1 MILTANSA
9 QTLTAALNSAKAGD
23 TILLE
28 AGNYSNVQIKNLVF
42 DGTVTIASKDPGN
55 PATFTGLVVTG
66 SENLSFQNLH
76 MDFSSPWTVWN
87 AQIVNSKNIELNNLD
102 FHGSLNN
109 NPADD
114 QNALLI
120 RNSEGVKITGSEF
133 QEFSHAVSMMGGS
146 GVRIEGNSFHD
157 LRSDGVMGA
166 GTSNVQIVDNVFT
179 DFYPSDGDHPDA
191 IQFLT
196 RGTTEKAHDIL
207 VSGNL
212 ITRGEGGVIQGVF
225 VTDQIGIGYERVT
238 ITDNVVTGG
247 MYNGIMVAL
256 ANNVVIDGNVV
267 ASYSDQKSWIR
278 VVDSTNAQLSNNQAG
293 SYVLQNN
300 TNLTQSGDI
309 VLSALTDEQVA
320 NLKTWLAANTDIS
333 STLVGMLDGAAAPV
347 EPTAP
352 TVPTVPT
359 NPTSPTVP
367 TAPTT
372 PTAPTVPTT
381 PTEPIVSNPDP
392 IKGEVIV
399 LTGTAGDDRLTVSG
413 KANMQL
419 EGGAGN
425 DTLTGGAGVNTLIGG
440 AGNDSYIIRDSDD
453 RIVEAAGGGADVV
466 YAYVN
471 HTLAANVETLRLQE
485 GATVG
490 VGNDLANSI
499 VGTGQAD
506 SLSGLGGDDDLRGRD
521 GNDTLVGGDG
531 ADKLFGEA
539 GGDRLDGGAGN
550 DSLYGGEGNDIL
562 IGGAGSNRFEGGPGA
577 DTMVGG
583 SGADS
588 FVYRPWDLVDVDRIE
603 GFSSAQGDRILL
615 AELDANLKTSAND
628 KFSFIGSS
636 AFSGKAGELRFQ
648 VINGDAHVYGDMN
661 GDRIADFEI
670 NVVGVTKLTSA
681 DFML

>member
-1 MILTANSA
+1 MIITAYNA
-9 QTLTAALNSAKAGD
+9 QTLTAALGSAKAGD

-28 AGNYSNVQIKNLVF
+28 AGNYSNVQIRDLVF
-42 DGTVTIASKDPGN
+42 DGTVTIASKDPVN

-87 AQIVNSKNIELNNLD
+87 SQIVNSKNIELNNLD
-102 FHGSLNN
+102 FHGSMNN

-114 QNALLI
+114 QNAVLI
-120 RNSEGVKITGSEF
+120 RNSEGVRITGSEF
-133 QEFSHAVSMMGGS
+133 QEFSHAVSMMGGND
-146 GVRIEGNSFHD
+146 VRIEGNSFHD

-166 GTSNVQIVDNVFT
+166 GTSNVRVVGNVFT
-179 DFYPSDGDHPDA
+179 DFFPAEGDHPDA

-196 RGTTEKAHDIL
+196 RGTTEKAHDIF

-212 ITRGEGGVIQGVF
+212 VARGEGGVIQGVF
-225 VTDQIGIGYERVT
+225 VTDQIGIGYERVI
-238 ITDNVVTGG
+238 ITDNVVAGG
-247 MYNGIMVAL
+247 LYNGIMVAL
-256 ANNVVIDGNVV
+256 ANDVVIDGNVV
-267 ASYSDQKSWIR
+267 APYSDQKSWIR

-293 SYVLQNN
+293 TYILQNN
-300 TNLTQSGDI
+300 SNLTQSGDT
-309 VLSALTDEQVA
+309 VLAALTGQQVA

-333 STLVGMLDGAAAPV
+333 STLVGMLDGAAVPV
-347 EPTAP
+347 EPTTPTVPTEPTTP

-359 NPTSPTVP
+359 
-367 TAPTT
+367 T
-372 PTAPTVPTT
+372 PA
-381 PTEPIVSNPDP
+381 EPVVSNPDP

-425 DTLTGGAGVNTLIGG
+425 DVLTGGVGVNTLIGG

-453 RIVEAAGGGADVV
+453 TIVEAAGGGIDLV

-471 HTLAANVETLRLQE
+471 HTLAANVENLRLQE

-490 VGNDLANSI
+490 VGNELANGI
-499 VGTGQAD
+499 VGSSQAD
-506 SLSGLGGDDDLRGRD
+506 SLSGLGGDDDLRGRNGD
-521 GNDTLVGGDG
+521 DTLSGGDG
-531 ADKLFGEA
+531 ADKLYGDA

-550 DSLYGGEGNDIL
+550 DSLYGGDDDDVL

-588 FVYRPWDLVDVDRIE
+588 FVYRPSDLVGVDRIE

-615 AELDANLKTSAND
+615 AELDANLRTSAND
-628 KFSFIGSS
+628 KFSFIGTS
-636 AFSGKAGELRFQ
+636 AFSGKSGELRFQ

-661 GDRIADFEI
+661 GDRVADFEI

>member
-28 AGNYSNVQIKNLVF
+28 AGNYSNVQINNLVF
-42 DGTVTIASKDPGN
+42 DGAVTIASKDPGN

-114 QNALLI
+114 QNAVLI
-120 RNSEGVKITGSEF
+120 RNSEGVTISGSEF

-179 DFYPSDGDHPDA
+179 DFFPSDGDHPDA

-238 ITDNVVTGG
+238 ITDNVIAGG
-247 MYNGIMVAL
+247 MYNGIMVSL

-267 ASYSDQKSWIR
+267 ASYGDQKSWIR
-278 VVDSTNAQLSNNQAG
+278 VVDSTNAQLGNNQAG
-293 SYVLQNN
+293 AYVLQNN
-300 TNLTQSGDI
+300 TNLTQSGDT
-309 VLSALTDEQVA
+309 VLTALTDQQVA

-333 STLVGMLDGAAAPV
+333 SALVSMLDGAAVPV
-347 EPTAP
+347 EPTTP
-352 TVPTVPT
+352 TVPTE
-359 NPTSPTVP
+359 
-367 TAPTT
+367 PTT
-372 PTAPTVPTT
+372 PTT
-381 PTEPIVSNPDP
+381 PTEPVVSNPDP
-392 IKGEVIV
+392 IKVEVVV

-425 DTLTGGAGVNTLIGG
+425 DVLTGGAGVNKLIGG

-453 RIVEAAGGGADVV
+453 PIVEAAGGGSDVV

-471 HTLAANVETLRLQE
+471 HTLADNVENLKLQD

-490 VGNDLANSI
+490 VGNGLANGI
-499 VGTGQAD
+499 TGTTQAD

-521 GNDTLVGGDG
+521 GNDTISGGDG
-531 ADKLFGEA
+531 ADKLYGEA
-539 GGDRLDGGAGN
+539 GADRLDGGAGN
-550 DSLYGGEGNDIL
+550 DSLYGGDGNDVL
-562 IGGAGSNRFEGGPGA
+562 IGGAGSNRFEGGAGA
-577 DTMVGG
+577 DTIVGG

-588 FVYRPWDLVDVDRIE
+588 FVYRPSDLVGVDRIE

-615 AELDANLKTSAND
+615 AELDANLRTSAND
-628 KFSFIGSS
+628 KFSFIGTS
-636 AFSGKAGELRFQ
+636 AFSGRGGELRFQ

>member
-28 AGNYSNVQIKNLVF
+28 AGNYSNVQINNLVF
-42 DGTVTIASKDPGN
+42 DGAVTIASKDPGN

-114 QNALLI
+114 QNAVLI
-120 RNSEGVKITGSEF
+120 RNSEGVTISGSEF

-179 DFYPSDGDHPDA
+179 DFFPSDGDHPDA

-238 ITDNVVTGG
+238 ITDNVIAGG
-247 MYNGIMVAL
+247 MYNGIMVSL

-267 ASYSDQKSWIR
+267 ASYGDQKSWIR
-278 VVDSTNAQLSNNQAG
+278 VVDSTNAQLGNNQAG
-293 SYVLQNN
+293 AYVLQNN
-300 TNLTQSGDI
+300 TNLTQSGDT
-309 VLSALTDEQVA
+309 VLTALTDQQVA

-333 STLVGMLDGAAAPV
+333 SALVSMLDGAAVPV
-347 EPTAP
+347 EPTTP
-352 TVPTVPT
+352 TVPTE
-359 NPTSPTVP
+359 
-367 TAPTT
+367 PTT
-372 PTAPTVPTT
+372 PTT
-381 PTEPIVSNPDP
+381 PTEPVVSNPDP
-392 IKGEVIV
+392 IKVEVVV

-425 DTLTGGAGVNTLIGG
+425 DVLTGGAGVNKLIGG

-453 RIVEAAGGGADVV
+453 TIVEAAGGGSDVV

-471 HTLAANVETLRLQE
+471 HTLADNVENLKLQD

-490 VGNDLANSI
+490 VGNGLANGI
-499 VGTGQAD
+499 TGTTQAD

-521 GNDTLVGGDG
+521 GNDTISGGDG
-531 ADKLFGEA
+531 ADKLYGEA
-539 GGDRLDGGAGN
+539 GADRLDGGAGN
-550 DSLYGGEGNDIL
+550 DSLYGGDGNDVL
-562 IGGAGSNRFEGGPGA
+562 IGGAGSNRFEGGAGA
-577 DTMVGG
+577 DTIVGG

-588 FVYRPWDLVDVDRIE
+588 FVYRPSDLVGVDRIE

-615 AELDANLKTSAND
+615 AELDANLRTSAND
-628 KFSFIGSS
+628 KFSFIGTS
-636 AFSGKAGELRFQ
+636 AFSGRGGELRFQ

>member
-9 QTLTAALNSAKAGD
+9 QSLTAALNAAKSGD

-66 SENLSFQNLH
+66 SENLTFQNLH

-87 AQIVNSKNIELNNLD
+87 AQIVSSKNIELNNLN
-102 FHGSLNN
+102 FHGSLNG

-120 RNSEGVKITGSEF
+120 RSSENVKVVGSEF
-133 QEFSHAVSMMGGS
+133 QEFSHAVSMMNS
-146 GVRIEGNSFHD
+146 NGVRIDANSFHD

-166 GTSNVQIVDNVFT
+166 GTSNVQIVGNVFT
-179 DFYPSDGDHPDA
+179 DFYPADGDHPDA

-212 ITRGEGGVIQGVF
+212 ITRGDGGIIQGVF
-225 VTDQIGIGYERVT
+225 ITDQIGLGYDRVT
-238 ITDNVVTGG
+238 VTDNVVTGG
-247 MYNGIMVAL
+247 MYNGIMVAM
-256 ANNVVIDGNVV
+256 ANGVVIDGNVV

-278 VVDSTNAQLSNNQAG
+278 VGDSTNVQMSNNQAG
-293 SYVLQNN
+293 AYILQGN
-300 TNLTQSGDI
+300 TALTQTGDVI
-309 VLSALTDEQVA
+309 LQPLTAEQIA
-320 NLKTWLAANTDIS
+320 SLNTWLAANTDVS
-333 STLVGMLDGAAAPV
+333 SGLVGMLDGAAPV
-347 EPTAP
+347 PPTAP
-352 TVPTVPT
+352 TV
-359 NPTSPTVP
+359 
-367 TAPTT
+367 PTT

-381 PTEPIVSNPDP
+381 PTAPTTSTPTAPVVKDP
-392 IKGEVIV
+392 APVETAVIV
-399 LTGTAGDDRLTVSG
+399 LAGTAGDDRLTVTG

-425 DTLTGGAGVNTLIGG
+425 DVLTGGAGANTLIGG
-440 AGNDSYIIRDSDD
+440 AGDDTYIIRDGDD
-453 RIVEAAGGGADVV
+453 VIVEGANGGTDLV

-471 HTLAANVETLRLQE
+471 HTLSANVENLKLQE

-490 VGNDLANSI
+490 VGNGLANI
-499 VGTGQAD
+499 ITGTTQAD
-506 SLSGLGGDDDLRGRD
+506 NLSGMGGDDTVRGRE
-521 GNDTLVGGDG
+521 GNDTISGGDG
-531 ADKLFGEA
+531 ADQLYGDA
-539 GGDRLDGGAGN
+539 GDDRLDGGAGN

-562 IGGAGSNRFEGGPGA
+562 IGGAGDNRLEGGPGA
-577 DTMVGG
+577 DTLVGG

-588 FVYRPWDLVDVDRIE
+588 FVYRPGDLVGVDRIE

-615 AELDANLKTSAND
+615 AELDANTNTAAND
-628 KFSFIGSS
+628 KFTFIGAS

-670 NVVGVTKLTSA
+670 NVVGVSKLTAA